1 MTTQCG
7 TDRWIV
13 SLTASRAMAEVMD
26 GHPETDPLRGLGFP
40 KVPVPFY
47 NGTAWFLPFAGA
59 YYKAKDRL
67 R

>member
-1 MTTQCG
+1 MATYMGRC
-7 TDRWIV
+7 
-13 SLTASRAMAEVMD
+13 MAEVMD
-26 GHPETDPLRGLGFP
+26 GHPEANPLRGLHFP